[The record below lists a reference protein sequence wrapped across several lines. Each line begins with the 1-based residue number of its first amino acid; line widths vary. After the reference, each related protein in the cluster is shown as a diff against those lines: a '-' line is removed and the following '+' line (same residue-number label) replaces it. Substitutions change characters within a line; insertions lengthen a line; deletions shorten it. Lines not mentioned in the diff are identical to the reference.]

1 MLTMLRQGRTV
12 WAQGILVLAL
22 LAAGI
27 QASLPQGYML
37 DRDAASGGVSVV
49 FCTGH
54 GAEQRW
60 LDLATGEVRE
70 GSAPAPADSGQGQP
84 CAFAMATAAIGP
96 LPHAPLFVPPTRI
109 SSDGI
114 SRADAVLPAG
124 HRRINPPVRAP
135 PASL

>member
-1 MLTMLRQGRTV
+1 MLTMLRQGRTLC
-12 WAQGILVLAL
+12 AQGILVLAL

-70 GSAPAPADSGQGQP
+70 GGAPAPADSGRDQP
-84 CAFAMATAAIGP
+84 CAFAMASAAVGP
-96 LPHAPLFVPPTRI
+96 LPHVPAFLPPAPASADNMVL
-109 SSDGI
+109 
-114 SRADAVLPAG
+114 ADAALPAG
-124 HRRINPPVRAP
+124 HRRNNPPVRAP